1 MTLENGYIEW
11 WAEPA
16 VCVGYPPKEAE
27 GDPLEQH
34 LDEEEDGEDHVHNLQ
49 DEYQL
54 LVVLQID
61 VLETQRQTVDEK
73 EGKVLQ
79 DFFTITKGP
88 NFVICVHSFP
98 FLHTKLQTVNKG
110 PK

>member
-1 MTLENGYIEW
+1 MMG
-11 WAEPA
+11 
-16 VCVGYPPKEAE
+16 PKYDRKNDATCIALPSTNSAPEEAE

-61 VLETQRQTVDEK
+61 VLEAQR
-73 EGKVLQ
+73 
-79 DFFTITKGP
+79 
-88 NFVICVHSFP
+88 
-98 FLHTKLQTVNKG
+98 
-110 PK
+110 

>member
-1 MTLENGYIEW
+1 MTKSVAGIRRIC
-11 WAEPA
+11 A
-16 VCVGYPPKEAE
+16 GYPPKEAE

-73 EGKVLQ
+73 KERFYRISSNHKR
-79 DFFTITKGP
+79 T
-88 NFVICVHSFP
+88 
-98 FLHTKLQTVNKG
+98 
-110 PK
+110 